1 MITMYNN
8 KEHIINQNET
18 IRTALERLNSFRLQ
32 QPLVLFVA
40 DSQDKITGSLTDG
53 DIRRGLVNGVTL
65 DCPVTNV
72 MHKDFKYVKDL
83 SDYKKINSYKVMD
96 LKLVPLVTKDFKL
109 VEFIDLRK
117 LKAVIP
123 VDAVIMAGGKGVR
136 LKPYTNDTPK
146 PMLELNGKPII
157 AHNID
162 RLLSY
167 GITNIYIS
175 VNHLKEKIINYIQK
189 NYSDYN
195 IQFIEENQPL
205 GTIGSVKLVDEFKN
219 NDVLVMNADILT
231 NIDFYD
237 FFNNYKNFRDNMS
250 IATFNIRINIP
261 YGILDTTD
269 KKINSLIE
277 KPSFTYY
284 SNAGIYLINKDMLKY
299 IPSGEKFDS
308 TDLMEKLI
316 EKGKKVSH
324 FPIRGY
330 WLDIGNAQNYAKA
343 QDDIRFIKF

>member
-1 MITMYNN
+1 MYNN

-18 IRTALERLNSFRLQ
+18 IKIALERINSFRLQ

-237 FFNNYKNFRDNMS
+237 FFTNYKNFRDNMS

>member
-1 MITMYNN
+1 MHNN

-18 IRTALERLNSFRLQ
+18 IKTALERINSFRLQ

-109 VEFIDLRK
+109 VELIDLRK

-237 FFNNYKNFRDNMS
+237 FFTNYKNFRDNMS

>member
-1 MITMYNN
+1 MHNN

-18 IRTALERLNSFRLQ
+18 IKTALERINSFRLQ

>member
-1 MITMYNN
+1 MHNN

-18 IRTALERLNSFRLQ
+18 IKTALERINSFRLQ

-65 DCPVTNV
+65 DCPVTKV

-237 FFNNYKNFRDNMS
+237 FFTNYKNFRDNMS

>member
-1 MITMYNN
+1 MYNNN

-18 IRTALERLNSFRLQ
+18 IKTALERINSFRLQ

-237 FFNNYKNFRDNMS
+237 FFTNYKNFRDNMS

>member
-1 MITMYNN
+1 MYNN
-8 KEHIINQNET
+8 KEHIINKNET
-18 IRTALERLNSFRLQ
+18 IKTALERINSFRLQ

-96 LKLVPLVTKDFKL
+96 LKLVPLDTKDFKL

>member
-1 MITMYNN
+1 MHNN

-18 IRTALERLNSFRLQ
+18 IKTALERINSFRLQ

-53 DIRRGLVNGVTL
+53 DIRRGLVNGITL

-175 VNHLKEKIINYIQK
+175 VNHMKEKIINYIQK

-237 FFNNYKNFRDNMS
+237 FFTNYKNFRDNMS